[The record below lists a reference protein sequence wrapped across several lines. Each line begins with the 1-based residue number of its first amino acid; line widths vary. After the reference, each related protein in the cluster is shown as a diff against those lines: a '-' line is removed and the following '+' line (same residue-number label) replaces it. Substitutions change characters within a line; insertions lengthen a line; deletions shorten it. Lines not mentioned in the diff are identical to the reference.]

1 MLLFILGYY
10 LLMTIGEKKQ
20 DRYFLPVYPWID
32 LIAAFGLIWIYEF
45 SFRLYHNVVQT
56 PDLTPSAMGLTPYA
70 LRFRHYSLNLLLI
83 LVLLVN
89 GYLVAVNFPY
99 YFTYYNPF
107 LGGLT
112 AAAKVLTIGWG
123 EGLDQ
128 AAAYLN
134 QMTPPGQVRVASWY
148 ESTFAPFYHGP
159 SISYSKE
166 KGKVLAGDYAI
177 FYINQTQRQFPDEV
191 MFDYFQSRFEPVKTI
206 TLRGLDYAWIYPSLG
221 VDHYGPDQTYTG
233 IASLLA
239 WQWVNGDVPLTSGQ
253 PADFELY
260 WEYLGKQPE
269 EHLFFRLVDAQGH
282 PWAEGESQPVT
293 TENPP
298 PESWREGEIIF
309 DRGHLTPPPDM
320 PPGQY
325 QLQLGFYTQAPAVT
339 SGELLFTIPPT
350 EALITIGQAQLAPS
364 YRLPPTARPVNQ
376 PLGPSLTLLGASWP
390 DEPVPAQT
398 DFPLDLYWQINQP
411 LPANTQLHVGLLDE
425 TGTVAQ
431 AWFNLT
437 LAETFN
443 PEATTWQPG
452 DLIHTH
458 WQLDLLPEALP
469 GKYHF
474 ELVQAEDTDVTLPFG
489 QLIVSE
495 H

>member
-1 MLLFILGYY
+1 M
-10 LLMTIGEKKQ
+10 Q
-20 DRYFLPVYPWID
+20 C
-32 LIAAFGLIWIYEF
+32 
-45 SFRLYHNVVQT
+45 
-56 PDLTPSAMGLTPYA
+56 
-70 LRFRHYSLNLLLI
+70 NLQI
-83 LVLLVN
+83 
-89 GYLVAVNFPY
+89 
-99 YFTYYNPF
+99 
-107 LGGLT
+107 
-112 AAAKVLTIGWG
+112 
-123 EGLDQ
+123 
-128 AAAYLN
+128 
-134 QMTPPGQVRVASWY
+134 
-148 ESTFAPFYHGP
+148 
-159 SISYSKE
+159 
-166 KGKVLAGDYAI
+166 
-177 FYINQTQRQFPDEV
+177 
-191 MFDYFQSRFEPVKTI
+191 
-206 TLRGLDYAWIYPSLG
+206 
-221 VDHYGPDQTYTG
+221 
-233 IASLLA
+233 
-239 WQWVNGDVPLTSGQ
+239 
-253 PADFELY
+253 
-260 WEYLGKQPE
+260 
-269 EHLFFRLVDAQGH
+269 
-282 PWAEGESQPVT
+282 
-293 TENPP
+293 
-298 PESWREGEIIF
+298 
-309 DRGHLTPPPDM
+309 
-320 PPGQY
+320 
-325 QLQLGFYTQAPAVT
+325 GFYTQAPAVT